1 MQTWDEQG
9 DIKTDSV
16 RVGLQRAVSNLHG
29 TDTSTYHNLEGGKE
43 REREQKEDRKN
54 AKRGSKSNIE

>member
-1 MQTWDEQG
+1 M
-9 DIKTDSV
+9 